1 VSVETAQIY
10 LFAFLAAVA
19 VGTLIGGPVGDR
31 IGRKYVLW
39 GSIVGVLPFALV
51 LPYADLFWTGI
62 LTVIIGLVL
71 ASASSAIIVYAL
83 ELVPGRIGLVA
94 GLFFGLS
101 FGMAGVGAAALG
113 RLADATS
120 IDYVYQVCSFLP
132 LIGLL
137 TVLLPNL
144 GRPGPRVQSGAPST
158 PREEIR
164 VTSPVAGSITM
175 RGGGISR

>member
-1 VSVETAQIY
+1 
-10 LFAFLAAVA
+10 
-19 VGTLIGGPVGDR
+19 
-31 IGRKYVLW
+31 
-39 GSIVGVLPFALV
+39 
-51 LPYADLFWTGI
+51 
-62 LTVIIGLVL
+62 
-71 ASASSAIIVYAL
+71 
-83 ELVPGRIGLVA
+83 LVA

-120 IDYVYQVCSFLP
+120 IDYVYQVCSSLP

-144 GRPGPRVQSGAPST
+144 GRPVPPTRERIQSGTLST
-158 PREEIR
+158 PGEEIR